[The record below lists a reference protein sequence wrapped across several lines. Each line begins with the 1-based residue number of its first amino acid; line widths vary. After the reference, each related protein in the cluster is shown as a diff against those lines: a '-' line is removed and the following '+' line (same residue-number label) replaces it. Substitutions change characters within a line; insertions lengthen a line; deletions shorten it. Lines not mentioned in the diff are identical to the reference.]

1 MFDWNED
8 RVGDTIWG
16 EFSETEDH
24 IVPYPKEGE
33 EDTLLI
39 CDDFSKKQKNEEST
53 TDKEFSAPRLD
64 LDSWPDLPSISAA
77 LSKGYN
83 DENNESSLQAG
94 LMDFPE
100 ASNLNSVRVQLEG
113 NHELFNNEHDD
124 REDDSFLD
132 CDWANIGDFDDLDKI
147 FRSNDSIFGRDIGS
161 NADEFLSSSADVI
174 SGTAQS
180 IPMPDIPMSRDQL
193 SDQECF
199 PYPFSERPDGIRK
212 QEGKRSDVTVKT
224 EEQTV
229 SPSSLTNHSSGIQC
243 QSSDKVDKQ
252 SKPVR
257 PRKRA
262 EDRSKNNFSQNLNGA
277 WSNRISQSQQ
287 FSSPKAHPSLLTSV
301 QTFQHPAISQQ
312 RQGESEHMGYPI
324 SSGQFMFSGY
334 GFPAYSFPAIP
345 VLPCAPAERNQMAPV
360 VVGYKSNVDQSK
372 GSNSSDK
379 LPDSS
384 KPLTMT
390 PQEKIEK
397 LRRRQ
402 QMQAMLA
409 IQQQQQQFGKQ
420 ISGSDSLASQ
430 ACSQKNQSQDASTST
445 IGVEDSAN
453 KILSSEMSMPGEL
466 DESNRISMS
475 IDDQSLEETI
485 YYQLQDALRKFDTRV
500 RLSIRDSLFRLAK
513 SAMER
518 QSASDRS
525 STNKINREDDEV
537 PANIDGKGQ
546 DRSARPSDT
555 ETITNPIDR
564 MVAHLLFHKPSE
576 STTKPVKDDLP
587 RSPMLCSTVSL
598 STPGSTSEE
607 QSENVEEM
615 EVQASL

>member
-16 EFSETEDH
+16 EFSESEDH

-39 CDDFSKKQKNEEST
+39 CDDFGKKQKNEGST
-53 TDKEFSAPRLD
+53 TDIKSAQQTSEDKRDLPGCDFENSSSCNANKEFSAPRLD

-94 LMDFPE
+94 LMDFSE
-100 ASNLNSVRVQLEG
+100 AANLNSVRVQLEG

-132 CDWANIGDFDDLDKI
+132 CDWANMGDLDDLDKI
-147 FRSNDSIFGRDIGS
+147 FRSNDSIFGHDIGS

-180 IPMPDIPMSRDQL
+180 IPMPDIPMSRDQP
-193 SDQECF
+193 SDQEF
-199 PYPFSERPDGIRK
+199 PYPFSEHSDGIRK
-212 QEGKRSDVTVKT
+212 PEEKTSDITVKT

-229 SPSSLTNHSSGIQC
+229 SPSNLTNHSSGIQS
-243 QSSDKVDKQ
+243 QPSDKVDKQ
-252 SKPVR
+252 SKLVK
-257 PRKRA
+257 PRKKA

-287 FSSPKAHPSLLTSV
+287 FPSPKVHPSLLTSV

-324 SSGQFMFSGY
+324 SSSQFMFSGY

-345 VLPCAPAERNQMAPV
+345 VLPYAPAERNQIAPV

-430 ACSQKNQSQDASTST
+430 ACSQKNQNQDAATST
-445 IGVEDSAN
+445 TGVEESAN
-453 KILSSEMSMPGEL
+453 KILSSEMSMLGEL
-466 DESNRISMS
+466 DESNRISLS

-485 YYQLQDALRKFDTRV
+485 YYQLQDALRKLDTRV
-500 RLSIRDSLFRLAK
+500 KLSIRDSLFRLAK

-537 PANIDGKGQ
+537 AANIDGNGQ
-546 DRSARPSDT
+546 DRQQQ
-555 ETITNPIDR
+555 
-564 MVAHLLFHKPSE
+564 
-576 STTKPVKDDLP
+576 TKRSRGEP
-587 RSPMLCSTVSL
+587 RIHSHI
-598 STPGSTSEE
+598 
-607 QSENVEEM
+607 
-615 EVQASL
+615 

>member
-16 EFSETEDH
+16 EFSESEDH

-39 CDDFSKKQKNEEST
+39 CHDFGKKQKNEGST
-53 TDKEFSAPRLD
+53 TDIKSAQQTSEDKRDLPGCDFENSSSCNANKEFSAPRLD

-94 LMDFPE
+94 LMDFSE

-132 CDWANIGDFDDLDKI
+132 CDWANMGDFDDLDKI
-147 FRSNDSIFGRDIGS
+147 FRSNDSIFGHDIGS

-180 IPMPDIPMSRDQL
+180 IPMPDIPMSRDQP
-193 SDQECF
+193 SDQEF
-199 PYPFSERPDGIRK
+199 PYAFSEHSDGIRK
-212 QEGKRSDVTVKT
+212 PEENVHPQSTFPYHLWQTSDITVKT
-224 EEQTV
+224 EEQMV
-229 SPSSLTNHSSGIQC
+229 SSSNLTNHSSGIQT
-243 QSSDKVDKQ
+243 QPSDKAGKQ
-252 SKPVR
+252 SKQVK
-257 PRKRA
+257 PRKKA

-287 FSSPKAHPSLLTSV
+287 FPSPKAHPSLLTSV

-324 SSGQFMFSGY
+324 SSSQFMFSGY

-372 GSNSSDK
+372 GPNSSDK

-430 ACSQKNQSQDASTST
+430 ACSQKNQNQDASTST
-445 IGVEDSAN
+445 IGVEESAN
-453 KILSSEMSMPGEL
+453 KILSSEIEKMKFYTSM
-466 DESNRISMS
+466 
-475 IDDQSLEETI
+475 
-485 YYQLQDALRKFDTRV
+485 QLDTRV
-500 RLSIRDSLFRLAK
+500 KLGIRDSLFRLAK

-537 PANIDGKGQ
+537 AAKI
-546 DRSARPSDT
+546 
-555 ETITNPIDR
+555 
-564 MVAHLLFHKPSE
+564 
-576 STTKPVKDDLP
+576 
-587 RSPMLCSTVSL
+587 
-598 STPGSTSEE
+598 
-607 QSENVEEM
+607 
-615 EVQASL
+615 